1 MVQFLGRGDNENTAI
16 LKLQKRVIQIMC
28 GLCTGTSCIQL
39 LKDYKTLTITFL
51 YVLEVICI
59 IRMYKFSL
67 EQNAHVHD

>member
-1 MVQFLGRGDNENTAI
+1 MVQFLGRGDNENIAI

-28 GLCTGTSCIQL
+28 GVGTGTSCRQL
-39 LKDYKTLTITFL
+39 LKDYKTITVTFL

-59 IRMYKFSL
+59 IRIYKFSL

>member
-28 GLCTGTSCIQL
+28 GLRTGTSCIQL